1 MSFIAKCLVATP
13 LCAARAGGAGLAV
26 RLMPTGASGEFTA
39 SRAAP
44 SMGSRA
50 RCVGRPAG
58 KEPFVKAIR
67 KALIAVPLCAT
78 LWSFPGLALADDM
91 EDAMEA
97 YDSGCY
103 ALAVEHFQA
112 AARAG
117 NARAQEVVAFMYA
130 QGDAM
135 YPGVT
140 RNPRAGAYWFDLA
153 GRNNGRPVGSY
164 MAWLMQREA
173 LGAMPRGQNS
183 LDRTAEASKPKTQ

>member
-1 MSFIAKCLVATP
+1 MSFIAKCLVAAP
-13 LCAARAGGAGLAV
+13 PCAASAVEVGLAV
-26 RLMPTGASGEFTA
+26 RLMPTETSEEFTA

-44 SMGSRA
+44 SMGSPA

-58 KEPFVKAIR
+58 MEPFVKATR
-67 KALIAVPLCAT
+67 KALIAVPLCAA

-97 YDSGCY
+97 YDSGRY
-103 ALAVEHFQA
+103 ALAVDHFQA

-140 RNPRAGAYWFDLA
+140 RNPQAAAYWFDLA
-153 GRNNGRPVGSY
+153 GRNGRPIGSY

-173 LGAMPRGQNS
+173 PGAMPRGQYS
-183 LDRTAEASKPKTQ
+183 LDHTAEARRPKTQ